1 MKILSKAWI
10 ISFFH
15 SEFKI
20 DLHKQRKINCQYY
33 DSSDQN
39 KKYLLTG
46 HFLGLISV
54 KYDNMFRWEWLYALE
69 GIKWKIGRFPIHI
82 WGFLPKNVIYILTG
96 MIYCINITLR
106 KMYLRR
112 ISNGKFLRLTILGN
126 FCLIF

>member
-10 ISFFH
+10 ISFFTHPVH

-46 HFLGLISV
+46 HLLGLMSV
-54 KYDNMFRWEWLYALE
+54 KYDNMFRRE
-69 GIKWKIGRFPIHI
+69 
-82 WGFLPKNVIYILTG
+82 
-96 MIYCINITLR
+96 
-106 KMYLRR
+106 
-112 ISNGKFLRLTILGN
+112 
-126 FCLIF
+126 

>member
-20 DLHKQRKINCQYY
+20 DLHKQRKKNCQYY

-54 KYDNMFRWEWLYALE
+54 KYEICFGGNDYMP
-69 GIKWKIGRFPIHI
+69 WKE
-82 WGFLPKNVIYILTG
+82 
-96 MIYCINITLR
+96 
-106 KMYLRR
+106 
-112 ISNGKFLRLTILGN
+112 
-126 FCLIF
+126 